1 MNTNE
6 MNLHRM
12 LAQKDAEIERLKKYA
27 DAIHADK
34 MDALLEIERLK
45 ERNLSLQQD
54 RTRLVEKIERLRG
67 SLELI
72 LSARSRDFGFNF
84 IEGCARSALANTE
97 DK

>member
-34 MDALLEIERLK
+34 MDALLEIERLRD
-45 ERNLSLQQD
+45 ERDDLARMVN
-54 RTRLVEKIERLRG
+54 RVAE
-67 SLELI
+67 LE
-72 LSARSRDFGFNF
+72 A
-84 IEGCARSALANTE
+84 ALAKTE
-97 DK
+97 DKP